1 MLKRIVNGT
10 VVGPDSVYPDHQVLI
25 DGTCITHILPS
36 AAELPQSFCGAD
48 VEVID
53 ADGAYVTPGFI
64 DTHSDYIEHMASPR
78 PGTLLDFGL
87 ALHEVERQLL
97 MHGISM
103 MYHSLSFNDTT
114 VFKKKEIRM
123 PNHTAHFAQIL
134 ANCREA
140 SRLIHHR
147 LHVRF
152 ELTSVYRVDELK
164 EYMREAKVHLLSF
177 TDHTPGQGQY
187 HDVEV
192 YRRTM
197 KGYSNI
203 SDEELDR
210 AIDRSQTNVKVTHDV
225 MKELVALAD
234 EHGVSVA
241 SHDDD
246 TLEKLAFNRDLG
258 LSISEFPMTLEVAE
272 CAREL
277 GFFTVAGA
285 PNVLLGGSH
294 NGNLSATAAIKAG
307 AIDVLC
313 SDYYPASLLHA
324 VFQLHEEDQVDLA
337 QAFRLVTL
345 NPAKALGIDARYG
358 SISPGKSADILI
370 IRRLSDGFPSV
381 DYAFIEGQQCLH
393 TRYRRN
399 DESSRIHA
407 SITEGDTRRR
417 SGRA

>member
-10 VVGPDSVYPDHQVLI
+10 VVGPDGVYPEHQVLI
-25 DGTCITHILPS
+25 NGTRITSTLPTD
-36 AAELPQSFCGAD
+36 AALPPEFCGPD

-53 ADGAYVTPGFI
+53 ADGAFITPGII

-78 PGTLLDFGL
+78 PGTVLDFGL

-97 MHGISM
+97 VHGISM

-123 PNHTAHFAQIL
+123 PYHTARFAQIL
-134 ANCREA
+134 SELREK

-164 EYMREAKVHLLSF
+164 EYMREGKVHLLSF

-197 KGYSNI
+197 KGYSNM
-203 SDEELDR
+203 SDEELDH
-210 AIDRSQTNVKVTHDV
+210 AIDRTRSNQKVTHEV
-225 MKELVALAD
+225 MRELVALAT
-234 EHGVSVA
+234 EHGVAVA

-246 TLEKLAFNRDLG
+246 TLEKLELNRDLG
-258 LSISEFPMTLEVAE
+258 LSISEFPMTLDVAQR
-272 CAREL
+272 AREL

-285 PNVLLGGSH
+285 PNILLGGSH
-294 NGNLSATAAIKAG
+294 NGNLSATEAIKAG

-324 VFQLHEEDQVDLA
+324 VFQLHEKEAVDLS
-337 QAFRLVTL
+337 QAFRLVSL
-345 NPAKALGIDARYG
+345 NPAKALGIDSQYG
-358 SISPGKSADILI
+358 SLSPGKSADLLI
-370 IRRLSDGFPSV
+370 VRGSADGFPSV
-381 DYAFIEGQQCLH
+381 NYAFIEGQLCLH

-399 DESSRIHA
+399 DEITRTIDDLRQSHPGTRIC
-407 SITEGDTRRR
+407 
-417 SGRA
+417 RA